1 MTNLMN
7 TANEILSKPTAEE
20 KKATIV
26 NIPTDKLQAF
36 EEHPFKVEV
45 NEDMHALV
53 ESIQAQG
60 ILSPFIVRP
69 VFGDKYEIKFTVD
82 GKKLEVVSWE
92 KIK

>member
-53 ESIQAQG
+53 ESIQPFAELWR
-60 ILSPFIVRP
+60 LSWRQ
-69 VFGDKYEIKFTVD
+69 KAK
-82 GKKLEVVSWE
+82 
-92 KIK
+92 